1 MDGMIVG
8 DRDEKQKE
16 QIQFATN
23 EIFCHSIAVSK
34 NAAIKQDG
42 KTLRETV
49 PMIED
54 SGIDRMKNELKNI
67 EETKLREENHAK
79 IVTMTKVLTLL
90 FAKPTGW

>member
-1 MDGMIVG
+1 MDGMIIG

-42 KTLRETV
+42 KRH
-49 PMIED
+49 
-54 SGIDRMKNELKNI
+54 G
-67 EETKLREENHAK
+67 
-79 IVTMTKVLTLL
+79 
-90 FAKPTGW
+90 KPFP

>member
-1 MDGMIVG
+1 MRVYFTEGGRDRAAMTSPAALALCLLAASGEAEVHKETPIQKVTQLMDGMIVW

-42 KTLRETV
+42 TLY
-49 PMIED
+49 
-54 SGIDRMKNELKNI
+54 G
-67 EETKLREENHAK
+67 
-79 IVTMTKVLTLL
+79 
-90 FAKPTGW
+90 KPFP

>member
-1 MDGMIVG
+1 MDGMIIG

-42 KTLRETV
+42 NFT
-49 PMIED
+49 
-54 SGIDRMKNELKNI
+54 G
-67 EETKLREENHAK
+67 
-79 IVTMTKVLTLL
+79 
-90 FAKPTGW
+90 KPFP